1 MPLPFVV
8 AGAVALGAT
17 VATGVATGAAAGAAG
32 AAATW
37 HHRRWLAYHRRKG
50 VEPPAGAYRLAQVES
65 RDGAALLWWSLRAA
79 WRDGWM
85 RPHDVSG
92 PPVVCVHGYTQ
103 NGTNFWGIRRAL
115 AGCGHPTAA
124 VSLHHRLAPMS
135 WYARRLRR
143 SLQGLLAPVQEPVD
157 VVAHSM
163 GGVLMRLVLADDEAL
178 RSQVRSV
185 ITLGS
190 PHRGTA
196 AARGI
201 PLLPEVQAL
210 KRRAA
215 LLDDLPSLT
224 ELVPRVTNLAGT
236 LDTVVYPLASAL
248 EPGARHVVL
257 PVGHA
262 GLLTHPAA
270 VHAVLTAVTGNR
282 DGCDTA
288 A

>member
-143 SLQGLLAPVQEPVD
+143 SRQQQPAAASGSYSFGACSLDRAKRVLSKAGAEVRLSAMELKVLEYLIEHEGAVVLSGPAGTVRVD
-157 VVAHSM
+157 
-163 GGVLMRLVLADDEAL
+163 GFERILADL
-178 RSQVRSV
+178 H
-185 ITLGS
+185 GS
-190 PHRGTA
+190 NT
-196 AARGI
+196 
-201 PLLPEVQAL
+201 
-210 KRRAA
+210 
-215 LLDDLPSLT
+215 
-224 ELVPRVTNLAGT
+224 
-236 LDTVVYPLASAL
+236 
-248 EPGARHVVL
+248 
-257 PVGHA
+257 
-262 GLLTHPAA
+262 
-270 VHAVLTAVTGNR
+270 
-282 DGCDTA
+282 
-288 A
+288 